1 MADADL
7 DEPIF
12 RAPDQPRPLTVSA
25 LTRRISLA
33 LEDFGPLTVQGELSL
48 VKVAP
53 SGHLY
58 ATLKDHEA
66 VIALVMWRSQVVRNG
81 PLPREGDQVVVRGSL
96 SVYGP
101 RGQYQLT
108 ATRITPQG
116 QGDLAA
122 RFEALKRT
130 LAAEGLFDAE
140 RKIALPYLPRGVGL
154 ATAAGSA
161 ALADLLHSIRARFP
175 RMPVVHAPCLV
186 QGAAAPGQIVAAIR
200 ALDRHD
206 GVDVII
212 AGRGGGSLEDLWA
225 FNDER
230 VVRAIAACEKPIVSA
245 VGHETDTTLA
255 DLAADVRAKTPTA
268 AGELIVPVEADL
280 REQLDAWRRDLDTAA
295 DRLLVDARARLAALA
310 SHRALAGPGHQVA
323 LRRQRL
329 DELAAGLE
337 GSIDTRLELQHAAL
351 ALVRS
356 RLAAVAPEALL
367 RNASERLAQQARIL
381 DQGMTRSL
389 TQQHERLA
397 AAAAHLDALSP
408 LAVLG
413 RGYSVLRD
421 ANQRLV
427 RHLDQAPPGSTL
439 EARTLDGWLTATV
452 ISARRQRLNE
462 AAENAYDA

>member
-1 MADADL
+1 MPGSDTLPPAD
-7 DEPIF
+7 
-12 RAPDQPRPLTVSA
+12 RPLTVAA

-48 VKVAP
+48 VKLAP

-58 ATLKDHEA
+58 ATLKDGEA
-66 VIALVMWRSQVVRNG
+66 VISLVMWRSQVVRNG
-81 PLPREGDQVVVRGSL
+81 PLPKEGDQVLVRGTL

-101 RGQYQLT
+101 RGQYQLV

-116 QGDLAA
+116 LGDLAA
-122 RFEALKRT
+122 RFEALKRR
-130 LAAEGLFDAE
+130 LADEGLFAEE
-140 RKIALPYLPRGVGL
+140 RKIPLPYLPRCVGL

-175 RMPVVHAPCLV
+175 RMPVVHAHCLV
-186 QGAAAPGQIVAAIR
+186 QGTAAPDAIVAAIR

-206 GVDVII
+206 EVDVII

-230 VVRAIAACEKPIVSA
+230 VVRAIAACRKPIVSA

-280 REQLDAWRRDLDTAA
+280 REQLDAWRRDLDQGLE
-295 DRLLVDARARLAALA
+295 RLLDEARARLASLA

-329 DELAAGLE
+329 DELAASLTGAI
-337 GSIDTRLELQHAAL
+337 GARLDQRRADLSL
-351 ALVRS
+351 LRS
-356 RLAAVAPEALL
+356 RLAAGSPERAL
-367 RNASERLAQQARIL
+367 RAAAERLGQQSHAL
-381 DQGMTRSL
+381 DQAVDRRL
-389 TQQHERLA
+389 AHRHEHLA

-421 ANQRLV
+421 AAHRLV
-427 RHLDQAPPGSTL
+427 RHCDQAPVGSAI
-439 EARTLDGWLTATV
+439 EARTQDGWLTATV
-452 ISARRQRLNE
+452 TGTRRQRLNE
-462 AAENAYDA
+462 APPEGGHGA